1 MGKGDSRAPTTDV
14 QQAPFRAP
22 KRRSLGARLRPN
34 TPTAGCASA
43 WVDTPTLGDS
53 TPTLGESI
61 IASPRKSRK
70 VAAAARR
77 AGVAQMANYN
87 LINECISDSDCKVRP
102 ARTRGLFGTEI
113 GFAVTTRSSQVT
125 TSIPR

>member
-1 MGKGDSRAPTTDV
+1 MEHTLDTWARGQKRVGKGDSRAPTTDV
-14 QQAPFRAP
+14 QQAPFHAP

-61 IASPRKSRK
+61 IASPAKIAKSGGRG
-70 VAAAARR
+70 AAA
-77 AGVAQMANYN
+77 
-87 LINECISDSDCKVRP
+87 
-102 ARTRGLFGTEI
+102 
-113 GFAVTTRSSQVT
+113 
-125 TSIPR
+125 